1 MVYGSEN
8 ETVKYPLIKAKNIDN
23 AFVFNGINFVIKL
36 LQDIKIYYLLPNFIL
51 FVFSRCFIFFK
62 LFNKKIN

>member
-51 FVFSRCFIFFK
+51 FVFSR
-62 LFNKKIN
+62 